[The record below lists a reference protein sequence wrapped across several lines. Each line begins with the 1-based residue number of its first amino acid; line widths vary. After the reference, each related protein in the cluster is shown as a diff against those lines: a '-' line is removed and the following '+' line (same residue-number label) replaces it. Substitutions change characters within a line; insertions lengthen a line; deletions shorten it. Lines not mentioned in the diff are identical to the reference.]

1 MWRAALEELRTIM
14 TAGNFETHLAST
26 RAIGQD
32 DSVLRVQVAD
42 VFQKQ
47 WLENRLARHVADA
60 LTMGGHPEL
69 RVDYVVEAAA

>member
-1 MWRAALEELRTIM
+1 MEALQQILM
-14 TAGNFETHLAST
+14 AGSVEIYLAST
-26 RAIGQD
+26 RVIGED
-32 DSVLRVQVAD
+32 DSVLRVRVAD

-60 LTMGGHPEL
+60 LKMGGHAEL

>member
-1 MWRAALEELRTIM
+1 MVVEALRQILLPGSVD
-14 TAGNFETHLAST
+14 AHLAAT
-26 RAIGQD
+26 CAIGQD